1 MTDSDPS
8 VMQAGFLPLFPYP
21 VTGDATVYIV
31 LKNILNG
38 FTQLKRQNA
47 CQLYAIKESFKSYL
61 KKYCRASLS
70 LKNILPMIV
79 CMIMYKSL
87 RILQWEAFLR
97 VADVTDFSR
106 IKDTISKLKTCL
118 KYKEIKVSKQCLA
131 DVMEIISPFKIEF
144 DEVCVNP
151 LSASVALI

>member
-1 MTDSDPS
+1 M
-8 VMQAGFLPLFPYP
+8 
-21 VTGDATVYIV
+21 
-31 LKNILNG
+31 
-38 FTQLKRQNA
+38 
-47 CQLYAIKESFKSYL
+47 LY
-61 KKYCRASLS
+61 
-70 LKNILPMIV
+70 

-97 VADVTDFSR
+97 MVDVTDFSR

-118 KYKEIKVSKQCLA
+118 KYNEIKVSKQCLTDA
-131 DVMEIISPFKIEF
+131 MEIVSPLKIEF

>member
-61 KKYCRASLS
+61 RKYCRVSLS
-70 LKNILPMIV
+70 L
-79 CMIMYKSL
+79 
-87 RILQWEAFLR
+87 
-97 VADVTDFSR
+97 
-106 IKDTISKLKTCL
+106 
-118 KYKEIKVSKQCLA
+118 
-131 DVMEIISPFKIEF
+131 IIFYQ
-144 DEVCVNP
+144 
-151 LSASVALI
+151 